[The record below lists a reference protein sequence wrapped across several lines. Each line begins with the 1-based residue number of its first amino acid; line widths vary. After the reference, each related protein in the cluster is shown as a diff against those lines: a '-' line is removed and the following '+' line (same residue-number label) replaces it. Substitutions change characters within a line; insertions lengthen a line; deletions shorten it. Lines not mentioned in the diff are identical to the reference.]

1 MGLLKNM
8 DDRAKR
14 LGLLDQKLIAGAMI
28 FLGFIIAKLVPQI
41 LDISIGLCIGILI
54 LLLIKPYYTFL
65 KK

>member
-14 LGLLDQKLIAGAMI
+14 LGLLDIKLIAGAMI

-41 LDISIGLCIGILI
+41 LNISFGLCIGIFV